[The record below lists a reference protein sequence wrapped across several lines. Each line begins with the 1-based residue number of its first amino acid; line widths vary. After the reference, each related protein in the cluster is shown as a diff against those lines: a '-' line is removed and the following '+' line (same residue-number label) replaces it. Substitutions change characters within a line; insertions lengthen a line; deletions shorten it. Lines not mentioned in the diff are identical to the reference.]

1 MCRIYECALFR
12 VHHRYKVNCAMFQY
26 IVGFKNYG
34 SMSERLLHPRR
45 RQVQGSIE
53 RLIRVTLYFIQA
65 QLGAGARATIE
76 AVGFHRPEQPAGS
89 SDRRDRDIEQAISG
103 SRDDEQS
110 NNMQTTNRPA
120 ASCDSRSQSWF
131 SKLIKLCRKKKHT
144 ERDVETGLVNGSS
157 DDEPKNNETTE
168 DERAREATE
177 ESSGGAEG
185 LYRPEQPAGSSDRRD
200 GYIELPISGTR
211 DDEQSNNMQT
221 TNRPAA
227 SCDSRSQSWFSKLIK
242 LCRKKKHTER
252 DVEIGL
258 VNGSSD
264 DEQTNNETTEDERA
278 HEATEDSSWGKRWNW
293 RWKTPFYILV
303 TFTFAGIPLL
313 LVYLYQTCGCAHYK
327 HLAHYHCVNGT
338 FPHGIPQNYA
348 LSIEISFAL
357 LQLSCRA
364 IFVAFCF
371 RQTGCE
377 GFKIFLKKVVL
388 NDREYTLPLF
398 GYYLACVVRFAFLL
412 WDEVD
417 MGQYKD
423 LCKALISL
431 YIIDDLG
438 ILIVVYTL
446 NYVKIKDLSE
456 NKRVQRWF
464 TFVLYSFWLQ
474 FFAYWF
480 ISVIQLFFGLVAPNV
495 PLPGSAYNVLTTWGQ
510 FVYLYRIRNCLWH
523 KLNDDEEPAIG
534 VKSSDKKK

>member
-1 MCRIYECALFR
+1 MGRIYECALFR

-65 QLGAGARATIE
+65 QLGAGGRATIE
-76 AVGFHRPEQPAGS
+76 AVGLHRPEQPAGS

-103 SRDDEQS
+103 
-110 NNMQTTNRPA
+110 
-120 ASCDSRSQSWF
+120 
-131 SKLIKLCRKKKHT
+131 
-144 ERDVETGLVNGSS
+144 
-157 DDEPKNNETTE
+157 
-168 DERAREATE
+168 
-177 ESSGGAEG
+177 
-185 LYRPEQPAGSSDRRD
+185 
-200 GYIELPISGTR
+200 TR

-221 TNRPAA
+221 TNRHAA

-348 LSIEISFAL
+348 LSIEITFAL

-480 ISVIQLFFGLVAPNV
+480 ISVIQLSFGLVAPNV
-495 PLPGSAYNVLTTWGQ
+495 PLPGKAYNVLTTWGL